1 MGGWQ
6 APLAGTTLLGTPAMA
21 ATARFAGLC
30 TVLAIA
36 GAAGCGG
43 DSGPTAEEKRAA
55 KARWVQHVD
64 AACRKANDAISD
76 RGWPRN
82 LIDLDR
88 LVVRGIGDAQAAIK
102 TIAAEPLPEGGG
114 PKPEAFVTELKAL
127 EKELTE
133 LSEASEDLEPAAL
146 VQAADTLKPRLATL
160 EKGAEEAGLSDCFS
174 HDERFF
180 VPDAVRAPVFAE
192 QLARLDRRLLRRIK
206 NVEFAAADT
215 PAEFAVAFRRY
226 SGIIDS
232 AIDGIAKLEPP
243 QWAADQTSNYQRAL
257 RDLQSVCQQFTAILV
272 RDKGKSAFEINR
284 AEYVRT
290 QRKLNK
296 AARAEAKTRRK
307 MLRALGAAPTTDGS
321 GDGGEALPPDTQQ
334 QT

>member
-1 MGGWQ
+1 
-6 APLAGTTLLGTPAMA
+6 MA
-21 ATARFAGLC
+21 RTARFATWC

-43 DSGPTAEEKRAA
+43 DSGPTAAEKRAA

-64 AACRKANDAISD
+64 AACIKANDAIAD

-88 LVVRGIGDAQAAIK
+88 LVVRGIGDALTAIK
-102 TIAAEPLPEGGG
+102 TIAAEPLPKGGG
-114 PKPEAFVTELKAL
+114 PKPGAFVTELKEL

-146 VQAADTLKPRLATL
+146 VQAAEALKPRLATL
-160 EKGAEEAGLSDCFS
+160 GKRADEAGLSDCLS

-206 NVEFAAADT
+206 DVEFGAADT

-226 SGIIDS
+226 TRIIDS
-232 AIDGIAKLEPP
+232 AIDGIGRLDPP
-243 QWAADQTSNYQRAL
+243 QWAADQTAAYQRTL

-272 RDKGKSAFEINR
+272 RDKRKSLLEINR
-284 AEYVRT
+284 AEYVKT
-290 QRKLNK
+290 QRKLNR
-296 AARAEAKTRRK
+296 AARAEAKARRK
-307 MLRALGAAPTTDGS
+307 MLRALGAAPTTGG
-321 GDGGEALPPDTQQ
+321 GDEEALPPESEQQ
-334 QT
+334 S